1 MNMKKGNKGFTLIE
15 LLVVLAI
22 IGILA
27 VVAVPALFKNINKAK
42 MADLIS
48 DLNAMKTSATLFY
61 AENNRLP
68 ENENELFE
76 NMEAVPHVPEFTHSS
91 RAQKYQLNFIRPN
104 KLDKNGK
111 ETSEIDKSKNVYRI
125 DVGFEASDKVIS
137 PNYFRDD
144 KDLKQ
149 FKVAVTPSTKNIY
162 GVWFMLDSEK

>member
-1 MNMKKGNKGFTLIE
+1 MKNNKGFTLIE
-15 LLVVLAI
+15 LLVVIAI
-22 IGILA
+22 VGILA
-27 VVAVPALFKNINKAK
+27 IVAVPALFKNINKAK

-68 ENENELFE
+68 ETEDELFE
-76 NMEAVPHVPEFTHSS
+76 NMESVPQVPEFTHNS
-91 RAQKYQLNFIRPN
+91 RVQKYQINFIRPH
-104 KLDKNGK
+104 KLDGDGK
-111 ETSEIDKSKNVYRI
+111 ETSEVDKSKDVYRI

-137 PNYFRDD
+137 PNYFSDD

-149 FKVAVTPSTKNIY
+149 FKVAVTPPTNSIY